1 MNKRILPLIFLL
13 ILAFLFWFEL
23 FYLNLFNFWIGFII
37 AAVLLSGFSLYFN
50 NIDGEAINYRL
61 FYFEPKYFI
70 IGILSAAILYLIFY
84 TGNYILGNFI
94 PQSNENISKVYDTKT
109 LLNPIL
115 ISLILFFIIAPA
127 EEIFWRGFVQDI
139 LEVKFGDIKGWILA
153 SLLYGIIHITSLNF
167 VLVIAALVCGFF
179 WGWLFMK
186 YKSLWISIISHSVFD
201 IVIFMLM
208 PLK

>member
-1 MNKRILPLIFLL
+1 MNKRTLPLVFLL

-37 AAVLLSGFSLYFN
+37 AAVILSGFSLYFN

-61 FYFEPKYFI
+61 FYFEPKYLI
-70 IGILSAAILYLIFY
+70 IGILSAAILYTIFY
-84 TGNYILGNFI
+84 AGNFILGNFI

-115 ISLILFFIIAPA
+115 ISLILIFIIAPA

-139 LEVKFGDIKGWILA
+139 LEEKFGDFKGWLLT

-201 IVIFMLM
+201 IVIFILL